1 MPHHIFLVDDEEAV
15 RLILTDLFES
25 RGYRI
30 TEAVDG
36 AAALEQLK
44 NTSDEDTP
52 DLILADY
59 QMPNLNGV
67 DFLVAAHD
75 ICPQAV
81 RILLTAH
88 GDLEVAVNAINE
100 ARVYKFITKPWNN
113 RNLLITVQRALE
125 HYDLIRENRAFADM
139 LEMMVEESS
148 DEMGR
153 LRDALK
159 DMAARIRRLI
169 D

>member
-15 RLILTDLFES
+15 RLILNDLFES

-30 TEAVDG
+30 SQAVDG
-36 AAALEQLK
+36 AEALEKLK
-44 NTSDEDTP
+44 STKTEDAP

-67 DFLVAAHD
+67 DFLIAAHD
-75 ICPQAV
+75 ICPEAI

-88 GDLEVAVNAINE
+88 GDLEVAVNAIND

-113 RNLLITVQRALE
+113 RDLLITVQRALE

-148 DEMGR
+148 EEMGR
-153 LRDALK
+153 LREALIE
-159 DMAARIRRLI
+159 MAARIRGLI

>member
-36 AAALEQLK
+36 AAALEKLK
-44 NTSDEDTP
+44 AMTGEDVP

-59 QMPNLNGV
+59 QIPNLNGV
-67 DFLVAAHD
+67 DFLVAAHT
-75 ICPQAV
+75 ISPQAI

-113 RNLLITVQRALE
+113 RDLLITVQRALE
-125 HYDLIRENRAFADM
+125 HYDLIRENRAFAEM

-148 DEMGR
+148 EEMGH

-159 DMAARIRRLI
+159 DMASRIRSLI